1 MFFCLF
7 EGENICEFPFE
18 VSARLSFKPKQVLKL
33 WRKVSRHLLCTM
45 LTYSVCNKS
54 IYSLSYL
61 QCHCD
66 LLTHFEVQQGVNDVN
81 EQVHEENERK

>member
-1 MFFCLF
+1 MTKS
-7 EGENICEFPFE
+7 ITP
-18 VSARLSFKPKQVLKL
+18 RT
-33 WRKVSRHLLCTM
+33 LCTV
-45 LTYSVCNKS
+45 LTYSVCS
-54 IYSLSYL
+54 ERIYCVSHL